1 MSTAMQDLALSAVPR
16 LGFLGVGWI
25 GRSRMESL
33 VASGAGAVHAVADTE
48 PARAAEAARLA
59 TGARC
64 EASLEALLDHDLD
77 GVVVATPSALHAAQC
92 IQALE
97 RGVAVF
103 CQKPLGRT
111 AAETRAVVD
120 AARAAGRLLGIDLSY
135 RYTAALQAVRAVV
148 RSGEIGEVF
157 AADLVFHNAYG
168 PDIGWARDPALAGG
182 GCVIDLGVHLVDMAL
197 WTLDFP
203 VVTGVTSQLF
213 ARGQRLWPMEQTSRL
228 PALSDAAVCEDHVFA
243 SVELSTGATVRIA
256 CSWECSTGQDAVIE
270 ARFSGSGGTAAL
282 RNTNG
287 SFHDFAAELYHGTA
301 VQTLAT
307 PPDEWGGRA
316 LIDWSRR
323 LGAGAGYDPAVE
335 QAVTVAATLDAIL
348 GR

>member
-1 MSTAMQDLALSAVPR
+1 MSTAMQDLAISAVPR

-33 VASGAGAVHAVADTE
+33 VASGAGAVHAIADTE
-48 PARAAEAARLA
+48 PVRAGEAARLA
-59 TGARC
+59 TGAHC

-77 GVVVATPSALHAAQC
+77 GVAIATPSALHAAQC
-92 IQALE
+92 IRALE

-135 RYTAALQAVRAVV
+135 RYTAALQAVREVV
-148 RSGEIGEVF
+148 RSGAVGEVF

-168 PDIGWARDPALAGG
+168 PDIGWARNPALAGG

-213 ARGQRLWPMEQTSRL
+213 AGGQRLWPTEQTSRL
-228 PALSDAAVCEDHVFA
+228 PALTDAAVCEDHAFA
-243 SVELSTGATVRIA
+243 TVELSTGATVRIA
-256 CSWECSTGQDAVIE
+256 CSWECSTGQDAIIE
-270 ARFSGSGGTAAL
+270 ARFSGGGGTAAL
-282 RNTNG
+282 RNVNG

-323 LGAGAGYDPAVE
+323 LGAGVGYDPAVE

>member
-1 MSTAMQDLALSAVPR
+1 MKDLARAAVPR

-33 VASGAGAVHAVADTE
+33 VASGAGAVHAIADTE
-48 PARAAEAARLA
+48 PARAAEAALLA
-59 TGARC
+59 SDAHC

-77 GVVVATPSALHAAQC
+77 GVVIATPSALHAAQC
-92 IQALE
+92 ILVLE

-111 AAETRAVVD
+111 AAETQAVVD
-120 AARAAGRLLGIDLSY
+120 AARTAGQLLGIDLSY
-135 RYTAALQAVRAVV
+135 RYTAALQAVREVV
-148 RSGEIGEVF
+148 RSGAIGEVF
-157 AADLVFHNAYG
+157 AVDLVFHNAYG

-213 ARGQRLWPMEQTSRL
+213 ARGQRLWPPERNGRL
-228 PALSDAAVCEDHVFA
+228 PALANATVCEDHAFA

-256 CSWECSTGQDAVIE
+256 CSWECSTGRDAVIE
-270 ARFSGSGGTAAL
+270 ARFSGSGGTAAM
-282 RNTNG
+282 RNVNG
-287 SFHDFAAELYHGTA
+287 SFHDFAAELYRGTA
-301 VQTLAT
+301 VQTLVT
-307 PPDEWGGRA
+307 PPDAWGGRA
-316 LIDWSRR
+316 LNDWSRR
-323 LGAGAGYDPAVE
+323 LGAGGGYDPAVE

>member
-1 MSTAMQDLALSAVPR
+1 MSTAVTDLDLSALPR

-25 GRSRMESL
+25 GRNRMDSL
-33 VASGAGAVHAVADTE
+33 VASGAGVVHAIADTD
-48 PARAAEAARLA
+48 PARVAEAALLA
-59 TGARC
+59 GNARC

-77 GVVVATPSALHAAQC
+77 GVVIATPSALHAAQS

-111 AAETRAVVD
+111 AAETQAVVD
-120 AARAAGRLLGIDLSY
+120 AARTAGRLLGIDLSY
-135 RYTAALQAVRAVV
+135 RYTAALQAVREVV
-148 RSGEIGEVF
+148 RAGAIGDVF

-197 WTLDFP
+197 WILDFP
-203 VVTGVTSQLF
+203 AVTGVTSQLF
-213 ARGQRLWPMEQTSRL
+213 ARGQRLWPTERTGRL
-228 PALSDAAVCEDHVFA
+228 PALTDAGVCEDYAFA
-243 SVELSTGATVRIA
+243 TVELSTGATMRIA
-256 CSWECSTGQDAVIE
+256 CSWECSTGQDAIIE

-282 RNTNG
+282 RNLNG
-287 SFHDFAAELYHGTA
+287 SFHDFAAELYRGTA
-301 VQTLAT
+301 VQTLVT

-316 LIDWSRR
+316 LVDWSHR

-335 QAVTVAATLDAIL
+335 QAVNVAATLDAIL

>member
-1 MSTAMQDLALSAVPR
+1 MTDPALSAVPR

-25 GRSRMESL
+25 GRNRMESL
-33 VASGAGAVHAVADTE
+33 VASGAGSVHAIADTE
-48 PARAAEAARLA
+48 PTRAAEAALLA
-59 TGARC
+59 SDARC
-64 EASLEALLDHDLD
+64 GASLGALLEHDLD
-77 GVVVATPSALHAAQC
+77 GVVIATPTALHAAQC

-120 AARAAGRLLGIDLSY
+120 AARAAGRLLGIDMSY
-135 RYTAALQAVRAVV
+135 RYTAALQAVREVV
-148 RSGEIGEVF
+148 RSGTIGNVF

-197 WTLDFP
+197 WILDFP
-203 VVTGVTSQLF
+203 AVSGVTSQLF
-213 ARGQRLWPMEQTSRL
+213 ARGERLWTQRTDLL
-228 PALSDAAVCEDHVFA
+228 PALPDATVCEDHAFA
-243 SVELSTGATVRIA
+243 SLELATGATVRIA

-282 RNTNG
+282 RNLNG
-287 SFHDFAAELYHGTA
+287 SFHDFAAELHHGTA
-301 VQTLAT
+301 VQTLVT

-316 LIDWSRR
+316 LINWSRR

>member
-1 MSTAMQDLALSAVPR
+1 MKDLALSAVPR

-33 VASGAGAVHAVADTE
+33 VASGAGAVHAIADTD
-48 PARAAEAARLA
+48 PARAAEAGVLA
-59 TGARC
+59 SGARC

-77 GVVVATPSALHAAQC
+77 GVVIATPSALHATQC
-92 IQALE
+92 IRALE
-97 RGVAVF
+97 QGVAVF

-111 AAETRAVVD
+111 AAETQAVLD
-120 AARAAGRLLGIDLSY
+120 AARTAGRLLGIDLSY
-135 RYTAALQAVRAVV
+135 RYTAALQAVREVV
-148 RSGEIGEVF
+148 RAGAIGDVF
-157 AADLVFHNAYG
+157 AVDLVFHNAYG
-168 PDIGWARDPALAGG
+168 PDIGWARNPALAGG

-203 VVTGVTSQLF
+203 DVAGVTSQLY
-213 ARGQRLWPMEQTSRL
+213 ARGQRLWPADRSGRL
-228 PALSDAAVCEDHVFA
+228 PALTDADVCEDHAFA
-243 SVELSTGATVRIA
+243 SMELSTGATVRIA
-256 CSWECSTGQDAVIE
+256 CSWECSTGQDAIIE

-282 RNTNG
+282 RNVNG
-287 SFHDFAAELYHGTA
+287 SFHDFAAEIYRGTA
-301 VQTLAT
+301 VQTLVT

-323 LGAGAGYDPAVE
+323 LGAGVGYDPAVE

>member
-1 MSTAMQDLALSAVPR
+1 VSTATNDLSISAVPR

-33 VASGAGAVHAVADTE
+33 VASGAGAVHAIADTE
-48 PARAAEAARLA
+48 PARAAEAALLA

-64 EASLEALLDHDLD
+64 EASLEALLDHGVD
-77 GVVVATPSALHAAQC
+77 GVVIATPSALHATQC
-92 IQALE
+92 IRALE

-111 AAETRAVVD
+111 AAETQAVID
-120 AARAAGRLLGIDLSY
+120 AARTAGLLLGIDMSY
-135 RYTAALQAVRAVV
+135 RYTAALQAVREVV
-148 RSGEIGEVF
+148 RAGTIGDVF

-197 WTLDFP
+197 WILDFP
-203 VVTGVTSQLF
+203 VVTSVTSQLF
-213 ARGQRLWPMEQTSRL
+213 ARGERLWPTQRTGRL
-228 PALSDAAVCEDHVFA
+228 PDLTEAAVCEDHAFA
-243 SVELSTGATVRIA
+243 SLGLSTGATVRIA

-282 RNTNG
+282 RNVNG
-287 SFHDFAAELYHGTA
+287 SFHDLAAELYRGTA

-323 LGAGAGYDPAVE
+323 LGAGVGYDPEVE

>member
-1 MSTAMQDLALSAVPR
+1 MKDLALAAVPR

-33 VASGAGAVHAVADTE
+33 VASGAGAVHAIADTE
-48 PARAAEAARLA
+48 PARAAEAALLA
-59 TGARC
+59 SGTRC
-64 EASLEALLDHDLD
+64 ETTLDALLDHDLD
-77 GVVVATPSALHAAQC
+77 GVVIATPSALHATQC

-111 AAETRAVVD
+111 AAETQAVVD
-120 AARAAGRLLGIDLSY
+120 AARTAGRLLGIDLSY
-135 RYTAALQAVRAVV
+135 RYTAALQAVREVV
-148 RSGEIGEVF
+148 RSGAIGEVF

-213 ARGQRLWPMEQTSRL
+213 ARGQRLWPPERNGRL
-228 PALSDAAVCEDHVFA
+228 PALAHATVCEDHAFA

-256 CSWECSTGQDAVIE
+256 CSWECSTGRDAVIE
-270 ARFSGSGGTAAL
+270 ARFSGSGGTAAM
-282 RNTNG
+282 RNVNG
-287 SFHDFAAELYHGTA
+287 SFHDFAAELYRGTA
-301 VQTLAT
+301 VQTLVT
-307 PPDEWGGRA
+307 PPDAWGGRA
-316 LIDWSRR
+316 LNDWSRR
-323 LGAGAGYDPAVE
+323 LGAGGGYDPAVE